1 MSLADLPFQP
11 IRGGLYTPEELFA
24 GFDPSHPMGYTA
36 MRDFEVYRYF
46 VRHGR
51 ATPTDPLTSMMEA
64 LHDNAVNQALVAFL
78 QRRRVVAIMGGHK
91 VRRDTA
97 AYADVARL
105 ARELARHGLLM
116 ASGGGPGAMEA
127 THLGALLS
135 RSPDPALDA
144 ALAVLAAEPELPAS
158 GHLVSAQGDVDR
170 AVAER
175 LHRWFRVAFELERA
189 VEDRGES
196 LAVPTWHYGHE
207 PTSPFASHVAKYFQ
221 NSIREDGLL
230 AIATHGIVYSPG
242 SAGTLQ
248 EVFQDAAQNFYHS
261 FGDCFSPM
269 VFYGVDFWTRA
280 LPVRPL
286 LEALF
291 RTDPARAAE
300 FATQVLFTDDVAE
313 IVAFLASRA
322 PSAAQLADHWQ
333 SLGSEER
340 PASKP

>member
-24 GFDPSHPMGYTA
+24 GFDPESPAGYTT

-51 ATPTDPLTSMMEA
+51 ATPTDPLTSLMEA

-78 QRRRVVAIMGGHK
+78 QTRRVVAIMGGHQ
-91 VRRDTA
+91 VRRDSP
-97 AYADVARL
+97 AYADVAGLSRH
-105 ARELARHGLLM
+105 LARHGFLM

-127 THLGALLS
+127 THLGALFS
-135 RSPDPALDA
+135 RSPDDVFDTALRA
-144 ALAVLAAEPELPAS
+144 MAAEPELPPS
-158 GHLVSAQGDVDR
+158 GHVVGAQGDVDM
-170 AVAER
+170 AAAEQ
-175 LHRWFRVAFELERA
+175 LHRWFRVAFALGRA
-189 VEDRGES
+189 VDDPGES

-207 PTSPFASHVAKYFQ
+207 PTTPLATHVAKYFQ

-261 FGDCFSPM
+261 FGNCFSPM
-269 VFYGVDFWTRA
+269 VFCGVEFWTRT

-291 RTDPARAAE
+291 RQNADRAAE
-300 FATQVLFTDDVAE
+300 FETQVLFTDDAE
-313 IVAFLASRA
+313 EVVHFLAARA
-322 PSAAQLADHWQ
+322 PTEAQLADHWH
-333 SLGSEER
+333 SLAGDER
-340 PASKP
+340 PASSA